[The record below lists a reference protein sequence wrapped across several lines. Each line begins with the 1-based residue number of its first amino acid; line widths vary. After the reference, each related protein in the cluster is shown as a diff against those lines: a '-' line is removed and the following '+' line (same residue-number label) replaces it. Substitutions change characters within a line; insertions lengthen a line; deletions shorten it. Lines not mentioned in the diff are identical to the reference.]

1 MTDPP
6 ILSFDLDP
14 GPALTEL
21 CRLLRFA
28 QGEFTLIVAVC
39 NAAEHRQILVKQ
51 LRQRCPIPFQELTLD
66 PKVDT
71 LFSTLHQAI
80 GDPPP
85 AALMVYGLEAV
96 QDMDSLLVATNQIR
110 EEFRQFPFPLVLWLT
125 DHGQRHLIRTAPDFY
140 TWASTVHFPTPPT
153 YFQRFLDE
161 LIASVWQQVLTS
173 QENRFLSTAELG
185 LTPGSPRCQ
194 ELETSLAALHQA
206 GIALSPSQAAALAFV
221 RGRIADNNTDQAR
234 YHYEAS
240 LTQWQALADRLDPP
254 PHSLE
259 NVGHL
264 QFYLGLWWR
273 NRSVRDRREFESAC
287 QTACDYFAAA
297 VATLTQAHCPEATA
311 KYVNYWAEALHRLE
325 QWDTLALVA
334 QQALDLHKSRQ
345 DPIRQARALGFLAE
359 VALHHK
365 DWPTAQTQ
373 AQTAL
378 QLIDSPTFSPLHP
391 STPPD
396 PTFLDWVNRFHRS
409 WYLFSLGK
417 AQCAQGQI
425 DAAVATLEQATAT
438 TQPEYDP
445 QLYSLVLGQLRQG
458 YFQQGR
464 YLDAF
469 QTRRRQEAIESRF
482 NFRAFVGAGR
492 LQPKQ
497 TVANPALPAD
507 ALGQDAI
514 VASGRKHDV
523 KRLVHRLAQDEFT
536 LTIIYG
542 PSGVG
547 KSSLLEAGLVPAL
560 EQERWEGRR
569 VLPLRLRDYGNW
581 AKDLAEDLQAT
592 LLDHPL
598 LGEARGGATPPKP
611 SPPSGNSLQA
621 EPTPPSGHSSQ
632 TDAVLDLIRQQTQR
646 NRVLVLI
653 FDQFEEFFFECD
665 QPGTRHQ
672 FYQFLRQSLT
682 TPFVKVVLSL
692 REDYI
697 HYLLEWQRL
706 VGNLAI
712 IDNNILDK
720 KWLYYLGNF
729 TPTEAKT
736 VITDLTEPTPY
747 VPAVDLVEQV
757 VADLA
762 AEAGEVRPI
771 ELQIVGAQLQAT
783 GISTLAAYQTLGP
796 SAKASLVQQYL
807 ADVVFDCGPVEHQR
821 LADLVL
827 YLLTDDKGTR
837 PRKTKANLAQDLRTL
852 MPHTNLDEAA
862 FALVL
867 DILTQSG
874 LVIYV
879 PEAPEDRYQLVHDY
893 LAAFIRSAQ
902 QPPMAQLTQERQK
915 RITAEQQRSEEQ
927 KKREAAEQKQL
938 RRTRLAALGLGVLAT
953 ISSALAVISTVQQRK
968 ALIEEVNSQ
977 VLAESLAMKAYLQGG
992 LEEAAVIQSMQTG
1005 QLLNGKQGKLLTQN
1019 IRFQAISSIRA
1030 VVYGVREK
1038 ERLIGH
1044 NGEVLN
1050 AIFSPD
1056 GQIVA
1061 TTSNDQTARLWN
1073 LQGKELKAL
1082 RGHTASVKSIAFS
1095 PDGKIL
1101 ATASYDQTAKLW
1113 NLQGDEL
1120 NTLEGHDDKILEAV
1134 FSPDG
1139 KILATASYD
1148 QTVKLWNL
1156 QGDELNTL
1164 DHTEPVK
1171 SIAFSPNGKDIA
1183 TADGSGTVKLWNL
1196 QGNELKTFKSHND
1209 DINTIVFSPSGE
1221 MLAISSRDEV
1231 VQLFNL
1237 QGDRL
1242 KTLNGHGA
1250 EVKSITF
1257 SSDGR
1262 TIATASVDNTVKL
1275 WDKLGNELLTL
1286 KGHSSPVNSV
1296 AFHPEGNILITA
1308 SDDQSVKIWNWQGN
1322 KQKTLVGHD
1331 SAVKD
1336 VSFSPDGRTLASAS
1350 ADTTVK
1356 LWNTLGKEVLTIR
1369 VHSDPV
1375 NSVAFSPDGEII
1387 ATASEDG
1394 TVKLWS
1400 IQGRELLHTLKG
1412 HDAAVK
1418 SVNFSPDGQLVVT
1431 SGYDKTVRIWNT
1443 NGEELRSLS
1452 DFTNVVT
1459 SAAFSPGQTILAA
1472 ASWDST
1478 VRFFVDRS
1486 VDYLAPEITLR
1497 ILPGAAV
1504 NNVLF
1509 SPDGLSLAT
1518 ANWDNQVK
1526 LWNLKGEEI
1535 IALKGHSGPVYNTA
1549 FRPDGQ
1555 ILATASGDNTVKLW
1569 DLQGKELQTLEGHSA
1584 AVNSLAFN
1592 LDGDILVTASE
1603 DSTLKLWNFQLEDL
1617 IAKGCNWLH
1626 TYFIKQSPELLVN
1639 LDICQDNDPS
1649 VLALAA
1655 PLLVDKGEELALKG
1669 DSNQAIE
1676 FLRTASDWDT
1686 SLELDPEVRVRSLVK
1701 VQELLTEVSNLVITD
1716 QSSIEKR
1723 QTKLSEI
1730 KQLTQSGISQ
1740 SQAESH
1746 LVPDSN
1752 VKQFQRLLIQA
1763 EFLPSTFV
1771 VTGIYDVY
1779 SQLAVL
1785 DFQRANDLPATGI
1798 VDANTRRVLFRSS
1811 ALATNDGR
1819 PMRVV
1824 VVTDGEPTLVFDGPG
1839 TEFQILR
1846 SVDHGSIVHL
1856 TGETFGNWSELL
1868 DGGWI
1873 FTSWLEP
1880 I

>member
-66 PKVDT
+66 PKADT

-325 QWDTLALVA
+325 QWDTLAPVA
-334 QQALDLHKSRQ
+334 QQALDLHQSRQ

-1095 PDGKIL
+1095 P
-1101 ATASYDQTAKLW
+1101 
-1113 NLQGDEL
+1113 
-1120 NTLEGHDDKILEAV
+1120 EG
-1134 FSPDG
+1134 
-1139 KILATASYD
+1139 T
-1148 QTVKLWNL
+1148 
-1156 QGDELNTL
+1156 
-1164 DHTEPVK
+1164 
-1171 SIAFSPNGKDIA
+1171 SIN
-1183 TADGSGTVKLWNL
+1183 
-1196 QGNELKTFKSHND
+1196 
-1209 DINTIVFSPSGE
+1209 
-1221 MLAISSRDEV
+1221 
-1231 VQLFNL
+1231 
-1237 QGDRL
+1237 
-1242 KTLNGHGA
+1242 
-1250 EVKSITF
+1250 
-1257 SSDGR
+1257 
-1262 TIATASVDNTVKL
+1262 
-1275 WDKLGNELLTL
+1275 
-1286 KGHSSPVNSV
+1286 
-1296 AFHPEGNILITA
+1296 
-1308 SDDQSVKIWNWQGN
+1308 
-1322 KQKTLVGHD
+1322 
-1331 SAVKD
+1331 
-1336 VSFSPDGRTLASAS
+1336 
-1350 ADTTVK
+1350 
-1356 LWNTLGKEVLTIR
+1356 
-1369 VHSDPV
+1369 
-1375 NSVAFSPDGEII
+1375 
-1387 ATASEDG
+1387 
-1394 TVKLWS
+1394 
-1400 IQGRELLHTLKG
+1400 
-1412 HDAAVK
+1412 
-1418 SVNFSPDGQLVVT
+1418 
-1431 SGYDKTVRIWNT
+1431 
-1443 NGEELRSLS
+1443 
-1452 DFTNVVT
+1452 
-1459 SAAFSPGQTILAA
+1459 
-1472 ASWDST
+1472 
-1478 VRFFVDRS
+1478 
-1486 VDYLAPEITLR
+1486 
-1497 ILPGAAV
+1497 
-1504 NNVLF
+1504 
-1509 SPDGLSLAT
+1509 
-1518 ANWDNQVK
+1518 
-1526 LWNLKGEEI
+1526 
-1535 IALKGHSGPVYNTA
+1535 
-1549 FRPDGQ
+1549 
-1555 ILATASGDNTVKLW
+1555 
-1569 DLQGKELQTLEGHSA
+1569 
-1584 AVNSLAFN
+1584 
-1592 LDGDILVTASE
+1592 
-1603 DSTLKLWNFQLEDL
+1603 
-1617 IAKGCNWLH
+1617 
-1626 TYFIKQSPELLVN
+1626 
-1639 LDICQDNDPS
+1639 
-1649 VLALAA
+1649 
-1655 PLLVDKGEELALKG
+1655 
-1669 DSNQAIE
+1669 
-1676 FLRTASDWDT
+1676 
-1686 SLELDPEVRVRSLVK
+1686 
-1701 VQELLTEVSNLVITD
+1701 
-1716 QSSIEKR
+1716 
-1723 QTKLSEI
+1723 
-1730 KQLTQSGISQ
+1730 
-1740 SQAESH
+1740 
-1746 LVPDSN
+1746 
-1752 VKQFQRLLIQA
+1752 
-1763 EFLPSTFV
+1763 
-1771 VTGIYDVY
+1771 
-1779 SQLAVL
+1779 
-1785 DFQRANDLPATGI
+1785 
-1798 VDANTRRVLFRSS
+1798 
-1811 ALATNDGR
+1811 
-1819 PMRVV
+1819 
-1824 VVTDGEPTLVFDGPG
+1824 
-1839 TEFQILR
+1839 
-1846 SVDHGSIVHL
+1846 
-1856 TGETFGNWSELL
+1856 
-1868 DGGWI
+1868 
-1873 FTSWLEP
+1873 
-1880 I
+1880 